1 MSRGWSPQRPQER
14 PYAVFLSDPG
24 AFVAYRGVEDKQKSE
39 RVAVPRHRRWSFS
52 FVRRS
57 ETRFA
62 GRDRVSCKLSNCG
75 GVLRVAVTLAC
86 LVGWLGS
93 ASAGPG
99 VIVASRVEA
108 FTAPSSEA
116 DVASQLGHGAPV
128 CILDE
133 SNYPGI
139 LLHRVGWLAIRLP
152 GGVGYVRAEAVD
164 LTVPVPD
171 VAQCGTSAGSQTQ
184 GERGQAPA
192 GDPEP
197 PPRVLTVAIPLQP
210 PAASSHEPAESPP
223 VDRSALLAGRFL
235 PLRPARLLFSL
246 GIGGAS
252 LDKQAAAAGQI
263 DDSAVTINGS
273 LALTLYDVFMI
284 SGAFAAGGPSDHAPF
299 TQTVVPE
306 MGGGDPQSADSS
318 VTVASYSIAAGLRT
332 PFLALGAVDHGWV
345 GGALFAEYGRAAISG
360 SRSISDCVDCR
371 SDQLNMSGGT
381 FWHVGVDLLV
391 PTRRPTFFYGVT
403 ALYQRYEAGAAFT
416 SEFRLAFS
424 CWL

>member
-1 MSRGWSPQRPQER
+1 
-14 PYAVFLSDPG
+14 
-24 AFVAYRGVEDKQKSE
+24 
-39 RVAVPRHRRWSFS
+39 
-52 FVRRS
+52 
-57 ETRFA
+57 
-62 GRDRVSCKLSNCG
+62 VSCKTSSCG

-152 GGVGYVRAEAVD
+152 GGVGYVPAEAVA
-164 LTVPVPD
+164 LTGPAPE
-171 VAQCGTSAGSQTQ
+171 VAQCDASAGSQAQ
-184 GERGQAPA
+184 EGHGQAPA

-210 PAASSHEPAESPP
+210 PAASSHEPAASSP
-223 VDRSALLAGRFL
+223 VDRPALLAGRFL
-235 PLRPARLLFSL
+235 PLRPARLLFNL
-246 GIGGAS
+246 CIGGVS
-252 LDKQAAAAGQI
+252 LDKQAAADGQI
-263 DDSAVTINGS
+263 DDSAVTLNGS
-273 LALTLYDVFMI
+273 LGLTLYDVFMI
-284 SGAFAAGGPSDHAPF
+284 SGAFAVGGPSDHAPF
-299 TQTVVPE
+299 TQMVVPE

-332 PFLALGAVDHGWV
+332 PFWALGSVDSGWV
-345 GGALFAEYGRAAISG
+345 GGALFAEYGRAGISG

-371 SDQLNMSGGT
+371 NDQLNMSGGT
-381 FWHVGVDLLV
+381 FWHVGIDLLV
-391 PTRRPTFFYGVT
+391 PTRRPTVSYGVT
-403 ALYQRYEAGAAFT
+403 ALYQRYAAGTAFT
-416 SEFRLAFS
+416 SEFRVAFS